1 MLRLIALN
9 LLSFTLCFIFF
20 CSFQTIKKVEI
31 VHNKSNIPDTTAP
44 NLLEKI
50 LKKDTSLA
58 YYLKKSADLKIQIIY
73 TKIDRNKS
81 NNPICKDYFYNVNPS
96 SYFYPA
102 STVKL
107 PTALLALEKLNTL
120 NIQSLNP
127 SSTMITEK
135 DNGLQTS
142 VYNDPSSIDGKP
154 SVEQYVKKIFLV
166 SDNDA
171 MNRLY
176 EFVGQQPLNESLHA
190 KGYNEAQII
199 HRLSISLSEDENRRT
214 NPVYFLDSTGKKVFE
229 QQGQFSHLPYFNRNN
244 KIGNGYLSNGK
255 LINEPLDFSRKNR
268 INLLSLHNIL
278 KSVMF
283 PAIFPQNQR
292 FNLSEKDLLLVR
304 KSMSQFPTESL
315 YPAYPAPE
323 FYPTYCKFLFYG
335 AEKDAKLIPDLRI
348 FNKVGD
354 AYGFLIDVA
363 YVADF
368 KNNIEFM
375 LSAVIYC
382 NADGILND
390 DKYEYD
396 SIGFP
401 FLKKLGLAVYNY
413 ELKRKRKFAPDL
425 TSFKINYT
433 QAPSN
438 K

>member
-9 LLSFTLCFIFF
+9 LLSFIIFIISF
-20 CSFQTIKKVEI
+20 CSFQTIKKVEF
-31 VHNKSNIPDTTAP
+31 VQNKSNNHDSTAP

-50 LKKDTSLA
+50 LQNDTSLVQ
-58 YYLKKSADLKIQIIY
+58 YLKKSGDLKIQIIY

-81 NNPICKDYFYNVNPS
+81 NIPNCKDFFYNVDSS

-107 PTALLALEKLNTL
+107 PTALLALEKLNKL
-120 NIQSLNP
+120 NIPSLNS

-135 DNGLQTS
+135 DYGLQS
-142 VYNDPSSIDGKP
+142 AVYNDPSSKFGKP

-190 KGYNEAQII
+190 KGYKEAQII
-199 HRLSISLSEDENRRT
+199 HRLNISLSEDENRHT
-214 NPVYFLDSTGKKVFE
+214 NPVYFLDSTGKKIYE
-229 QQGQFSHLPYFNRNN
+229 QQSQFSQLPYFTRNN
-244 KIGNGYLSNGK
+244 KIGTGYLSNGK
-255 LINEPLDFSRKNR
+255 LLNEPLDFSKKNS

-283 PAIFPQNQR
+283 PEIFPVNQR
-292 FNLSEKDLLLVR
+292 FNLSGKDLFLVR
-304 KSMSQFPTESL
+304 KAMSEFPTESL
-315 YPAYPAPE
+315 YPSYSAPE
-323 FYPTYCKFLFYG
+323 FYPTYCKFLMYG

-354 AYGFLIDVA
+354 AYGFLLDVA

-382 NADGILND
+382 NSDGILND
-390 DKYEYD
+390 DNYD
-396 SIGFP
+396 YDTVGFP
-401 FLKKLGLAVYNY
+401 FLKKLGLAVYDY
-413 ELKRKRKFAPDL
+413 ELKRNRKFEPDL

-433 QAPSN
+433 EAPSN

>member
-1 MLRLIALN
+1 M
-9 LLSFTLCFIFF
+9 
-20 CSFQTIKKVEI
+20 QKKP
-31 VHNKSNIPDTTAP
+31 NIPDTTAP

-58 YYLKKSADLKIQIIY
+58 YYLKKTTDLKIQIIY

-81 NNPICKDYFYNVNPS
+81 NNPICKDYFYNVDSS

-120 NIQSLNP
+120 NIPNLNP

-135 DNGLQTS
+135 DYGLQTS
-142 VYNDPSSIDGKP
+142 VYNDPSSVDGKP

-176 EFVGQQPLNESLHA
+176 EFVGQQPLNESLHK
-190 KGYNEAQII
+190 KGYSDAQIL
-199 HRLSISLSEDENRRT
+199 HRLSISLSEDENRHT
-214 NPVYFLDSTGKKVFE
+214 NPVYFLDSSGKKIYE
-229 QQGQFSHLPYFNRNN
+229 QQGQFSQLPHFNRNN

-283 PAIFPQNQR
+283 PTIFPKNQR

-315 YPAYPAPE
+315 YPAYPSPE
-323 FYPTYCKFLFYG
+323 FYPTYCKFLMYG
-335 AEKDAKLIPDLRI
+335 AEKDAQLIPDLRI

-354 AYGFLIDVA
+354 AYGFLLDVA

-396 SIGFP
+396 GIGFP

-413 ELKRKRKFAPDL
+413 ELKRKRKFVPDL
-425 TSFKINYT
+425 TSFKINYL
-433 QAPSN
+433 QALSN

>member
-1 MLRLIALN
+1 M
-9 LLSFTLCFIFF
+9 
-20 CSFQTIKKVEI
+20 QKKP
-31 VHNKSNIPDTTAP
+31 NIPDTTAP

-58 YYLKKSADLKIQIIY
+58 YYLKKTADLKIQIIY
-73 TKIDRNKS
+73 TQIDRNKS
-81 NNPICKDYFYNVNPS
+81 NNPICKDFFYNVDSS

-120 NIQSLNP
+120 NIPSLNP

-135 DNGLQTS
+135 DYGLQTS
-142 VYNDPSSIDGKP
+142 VYNDPSSVDGKP

-176 EFVGQQPLNESLHA
+176 EFVGQQPLNESLHK
-190 KGYNEAQII
+190 KGYNDAQIL

-214 NPVYFLDSTGKKVFE
+214 NPVYFLDSSGKKIFE
-229 QQGQFSHLPYFNRNN
+229 QQGQFSQLPYFNRNN

-283 PAIFPQNQR
+283 PTIVPKNQR

-323 FYPTYCKFLFYG
+323 FYPTYCKFLLYG
-335 AEKDAKLIPDLRI
+335 AEKDAQLIPDLRI

-354 AYGFLIDVA
+354 AYGFLLDVA

-368 KNNIEFM
+368 KNNIEFI

-413 ELKRKRKFAPDL
+413 ELKRKRKFVPDL
-425 TSFKINYT
+425 TSFKINYL

>member
-1 MLRLIALN
+1 
-9 LLSFTLCFIFF
+9 LSFTLCFIFF
-20 CSFQTIKKVEI
+20 CSFQTIKKVELMQ
-31 VHNKSNIPDTTAP
+31 KKPNIPDTIAP
-44 NLLEKI
+44 NLLDKI
-50 LKKDTSLA
+50 LKNDTSLVQ
-58 YYLKKSADLKIQIIY
+58 YLKKSAELKIQIIY
-73 TKIDRNKS
+73 TQIDRNKKNS
-81 NNPICKDYFYNVNPS
+81 PNCKDFFYNVDS
-96 SYFYPA
+96 TSYFYPA

-107 PTALLALEKLNTL
+107 PTALLALEKLNNL
-120 NIQSLNP
+120 NIQCLNL

-135 DNGLQTS
+135 DNGSQTA
-142 VYNDPSSIDGKP
+142 VYNDPTSKDGKP

-190 KGYNEAQII
+190 KGYKEAQII
-199 HRLSISLSEDENRRT
+199 HRLNISLSEDENRHT
-214 NPVYFLDSTGKKVFE
+214 NPVYFLDSSGKKVFE
-229 QQGQFSHLPYFNRNN
+229 QQGQFSRLPYFERNH

-283 PAIFPQNQR
+283 PDIFSQNQR
-292 FNLSEKDLLLVR
+292 FKLSEKDLLLVR
-304 KSMSQFPTESL
+304 KSMSQYPTESS
-315 YPAYPAPE
+315 YPAYPSPE
-323 FYPTYCKFLFYG
+323 FYPTYCKFLIYG

-354 AYGFLIDVA
+354 AYGFLLDVA

-390 DKYEYD
+390 DKYDYD
-396 SIGFP
+396 TIGFP
-401 FLKKLGLAVYNY
+401 FLKRLGLAVYDY
-413 ELKRKRKFAPDL
+413 ELKRKRKFEPDL
-425 TSFKINYT
+425 SSFKINYT

>member
-1 MLRLIALN
+1 M
-9 LLSFTLCFIFF
+9 
-20 CSFQTIKKVEI
+20 QKKP
-31 VHNKSNIPDTTAP
+31 NNPDTIAP

-50 LKKDTSLA
+50 LKMDTTLA
-58 YYLKKSADLKIQIIY
+58 YYLKNTADLKIQIIY

-81 NNPICKDYFYNVNPS
+81 NNPICKDYFYNVDSS

-120 NIQSLNP
+120 NIPSLNP

-135 DNGLQTS
+135 DYGLQTA
-142 VYNDPSSIDGKP
+142 VYNDPSSVDGKP

-176 EFVGQQPLNESLHA
+176 EFVGQQPLNESLHK
-190 KGYNEAQII
+190 KGYNDAQIL

-214 NPVYFLDSTGKKVFE
+214 NPVYFLDSSGKKIFE
-229 QQGQFSHLPYFNRNN
+229 QQGQFSQLPYFNRNN

-283 PAIFPQNQR
+283 PTIFPKNQR

-315 YPAYPAPE
+315 YPDYPSPE
-323 FYPTYCKFLFYG
+323 FYPTYCKFLMYG
-335 AEKDAKLIPDLRI
+335 AEKDAQLIPDLRI

-354 AYGFLIDVA
+354 AYGFLLDVA

-413 ELKRKRKFAPDL
+413 ELKRKRKFVPDL
-425 TSFKINYT
+425 TSFKINYL